1 MKKQDKTYDVVVVG
15 GGPAGMMAAIQA
27 AKFKRKVLL
36 IEKNNSLGKKL
47 LITGSGRCNMTNTA
61 ELNDFTKKFGKRG
74 VFLRSAFSSFSNKD
88 LIDFFKSQGLDFKV
102 EGAGRVFPA
111 TDDSKS
117 VLNVLK
123 ECLNV
128 NRVKIMYNT
137 CLSCVKNING
147 SFRLDLNLENGG
159 TCVNAENVILA
170 TGGASYRAT
179 GSTGDG
185 FPIAEKFGHTIMPLK
200 PGSVPLKTRESWVK
214 DLQGISLE
222 NVGLTFKS
230 NKKKISDRGDVI
242 FTHFGVSGPKIL
254 DLSAKIVSLLEK
266 QDEVPLFVDLKPD
279 TGREELG
286 VELVEAFKIHGKTDL
301 KNFMKLSMPNRM
313 IPVFM
318 QLSNVDPKKKLN
330 QINKKE
336 RKSMLNLLKAF
347 PLTVMGHLPLE
358 KAMVTCGGVSKK
370 EINPQSMES
379 KFVPGLYFAGEIID
393 GCAPSG
399 GYNLQQA
406 FSTGYLAG
414 RSASN

>member
-36 IEKNNSLGKKL
+36 IEKNESLGKKL
-47 LITGSGRCNMTNTA
+47 LITGSGRCNITNTA

-74 VFLRSAFSSFSNKD
+74 AFLRSAFSSFSNMD
-88 LIDFFKSQGLDFKV
+88 LIDFFKSRGLDFKV
-102 EGAGRVFPA
+102 EGAGRVFPV

-128 NRVKIMYNT
+128 NGVKIMYNA
-137 CLSCVKNING
+137 CLSGVKNING

-159 TCVNAENVILA
+159 ACVNAEKVILA

-185 FPIAEKFGHTIMPLK
+185 FPIAEKFGHEVKPLK
-200 PGSVPLKTRESWVK
+200 PGSIPLKTKESWVN

-230 NKKKISDRGDVI
+230 NKKKISDKGDVI

-279 TGREELG
+279 TVREELE

-318 QLSNVDPKKKLN
+318 QLSHVDPKKKLN

-336 RKSMLNLLKAF
+336 RNSILNLLKAF
-347 PLTVMGHLPLE
+347 PLTVIGYLPLE

-379 KFVPGLYFAGEIID
+379 KLVPGLYFAGEIID